1 MIIAFFGTSG
11 SGKTTAINHLK
22 DWDYFKG
29 KKVVIKSEDDF
40 IILNFLKSLIGNKQ
54 FYEYKEQKFFDK
66 KPNSLISIFFSW
78 IVYWFYPVIIYIE
91 SLSIYLV
98 YSTIWKNRILLSDRY
113 TYDYLVTLEEV
124 LNIKNPITG
133 FLMSNFPKSHLS
145 IYLKIS
151 KATSLSR
158 NKNNIKGKIT
168 TNVNL
173 HERILK
179 RYDKLSKNYGIVT
192 VSSDKDINATIKEIK
207 GYIWAKDKLIGI
219 KSLSMSGMDG
229 SGKTTACNNLN
240 IMCKQLGIQ
249 SKVVHF
255 YHLPILYKLLRLF
268 GYKST
273 HPNNQLIINSA
284 DEYVTSSVK
293 SSFVWALLTF
303 LDSYIQYIFA
313 RVVNFNSLIIF
324 DRYFYDYLVS
334 FEYRKVSGVRLFI
347 NFIPRPDIPRLFMIK
362 PEEAFGR
369 KTDNLSKDYFQ
380 KMYFL
385 YKKVADE
392 QNLDVLY
399 IGNKDEK
406 TIISE
411 VIKSI

>member
-54 FYEYKEQKFFDK
+54 FNEYKEQKFFDR
-66 KPNSLISIFFSW
+66 KPNSLTSIFFSW
-78 IVYWFYPVIIYIE
+78 IVYWFYPIVIYIE

-113 TYDYLVTLEEV
+113 IYDYLVTLEEV
-124 LNIKNPITG
+124 LNIKNPVTR
-133 FLMSNFPKSHLS
+133 FLMSNFPKPYLS

-179 RYDKLSKNYGIVT
+179 RYDKLSKNSGIVT
-192 VSSDKDINATIKEIK
+192 VSSNKEINATVKEIRD
-207 GYIWAKDKLIGI
+207 YIGAKDKLICI
-219 KSLSMSGMDG
+219 KSLSISGMDG

-240 IMCKQLGIQ
+240 VLCKQLSIR

-255 YHLPILYKLLRLF
+255 YHLPILYKLLHLF

-273 HPNNQLIINSA
+273 NPNNQLIINSA
-284 DEYVTSSVK
+284 DEHVTSSTK
-293 SSFVWALLTF
+293 RSFVWALLTF

-334 FEYRKVSGVRLFI
+334 FEYRKVSVVRLFV
-347 NFIPRPDIPRLFMIK
+347 NFIPRPDIPRLFIIK